1 MNFLGKGLV
10 LVHFALSLLALSW
23 AAAIFLGMT
32 DWGWREPLKVYE
44 TRRPSEFDKRAAALG
59 LAVKAL
65 ESTRPE
71 LKAAGAARAEAARAF
86 PTNHLFYRDELARL
100 RKKSDKHPEPLVV
113 KGPTYKGGDLV
124 LEKPLGKP
132 ALAADVQV
140 VILAEDVD
148 GKVATKKVQQITKSL
163 ESYEADLQALNEVVK
178 KETKET
184 GDWIA
189 RLRAITFQL
198 TGKDD
203 KGMVVKPGLYA
214 LIEEEFE
221 NHKKA
226 RFELEYLQP
235 IWARALEEAELFLER
250 RRRLEITLDGLEKR
264 GKELGYR
271 FPKGK

>member
-10 LVHFALSLLALSW
+10 VVHFALSLLALSW

-44 TRRPSEFDKRAAALG
+44 NRRPSEFDKRAAALNQ
-59 LAVKAL
+59 AVGAL

-71 LKAAGAARAEAARAF
+71 LKAARAARTEAARAF
-86 PTNHLFYRDELARL
+86 PANHLFYRDELARL

-113 KGPTYKGGDLV
+113 KGPTYKDADLV
-124 LEKPLGKP
+124 LERPLGKP
-132 ALAADVQV
+132 ALNADVPV

-148 GKVATKKVQQITKSL
+148 GKVVPKNVQQITKSL
-163 ESYEADLQALNEVVK
+163 ESYEADLADLNAIVK

-189 RLRAITFQL
+189 KLRAITFQL

-214 LIEEEFE
+214 LIEQEFAE
-221 NHKKA
+221 HEKA
-226 RFELEYLQP
+226 RFEIEYLQP

-264 GKELGYR
+264 GRELGYR
-271 FPKGK
+271 FSK